1 MNSKTILEMIFVY
14 LGYAGFFIAP
24 IAWVVFIVSCFRAKN
39 SYSESTRKRRR
50 IIRTVSL
57 ITAILFTI
65 LVLIFL
71 YAMSYGEGGVPL
83 STNASCFS
91 NRNLKISETHHSSRF
106 TLH

>member
-1 MNSKTILEMIFVY
+1 MNSITILEMIFVY

-57 ITAILFTI
+57 ITAILFTLCVI
-65 LVLIFL
+65 YLCFALSESP
-71 YAMSYGEGGVPL
+71 AAPL
-83 STNASCFS
+83 PEATS
-91 NRNLKISETHHSSRF
+91 ISVERF
-106 TLH
+106 AL

>member
-1 MNSKTILEMIFVY
+1 MNSKTILEMIFVD

-57 ITAILFTI
+57 ITAILFTLCVI
-65 LVLIFL
+65 YLCFALSESP
-71 YAMSYGEGGVPL
+71 AAPL
-83 STNASCFS
+83 PEATS
-91 NRNLKISETHHSSRF
+91 ISVERF
-106 TLH
+106 AL

>member
-1 MNSKTILEMIFVY
+1 MNALSVLENLLVILGI
-14 LGYAGFFIAP
+14 AGFFIAP

-65 LVLIFL
+65 LVLIFIF
-71 YAMSYGEGGVPL
+71 AMSNGEGGVPL
-83 STNASCFS
+83 PTNLS
-91 NRNLKISETHHSSRF
+91 
-106 TLH
+106 

>member
-1 MNSKTILEMIFVY
+1 MNALSVLENLLVILGI
-14 LGYAGFFIAP
+14 AGFFIAP

-71 YAMSYGEGGVPL
+71 YAMSNGEGGVPL
-83 STNASCFS
+83 PTNLS
-91 NRNLKISETHHSSRF
+91 
-106 TLH
+106 